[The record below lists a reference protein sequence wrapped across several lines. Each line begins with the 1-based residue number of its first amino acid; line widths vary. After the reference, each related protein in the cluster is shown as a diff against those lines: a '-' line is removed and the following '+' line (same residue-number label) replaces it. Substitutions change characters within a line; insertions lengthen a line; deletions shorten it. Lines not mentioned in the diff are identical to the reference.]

1 MVDPL
6 RIYGRKGSPRRGCTL
21 LRILLLFLSLFETS
35 RIFSL
40 ILRLPYSEYVNAYS
54 NMFFVPEIDTF
65 VPEGL
70 FFEFIVLKCFM
81 ILWGYFR
88 RTLNVITV
96 VYADGNAH
104 DVKAIT
110 AKALSG
116 ESKVKTLVV
125 SKNEK
130 NAPNAKV
137 KIIKKKYSS

>member
-1 MVDPL
+1 
-6 RIYGRKGSPRRGCTL
+6 
-21 LRILLLFLSLFETS
+21 
-35 RIFSL
+35 
-40 ILRLPYSEYVNAYS
+40 
-54 NMFFVPEIDTF
+54 MFFVPEIDTF

-125 SKNEK
+125 SKNVEILEK
-130 NAPNAKV
+130 DAPNAKV